1 MNRSTPS
8 TEQPDNLR
16 GLGHSLVHSLIHGL
30 ALLGGAT
37 MSIGGKALGMI
48 GSMSLLLAEAMGVVL
63 RGVFVPRQRL
73 GQAHLMAQM
82 VRVGVRAIPI
92 IVLIQSVIGMI
103 LPLQMFPELDKFGQA
118 EQIATINAIAAFREL
133 GPLMTAIILSGFAGA
148 SIAAELGTM
157 VTSEEIEALHS
168 MALNPVRFLVVPR
181 LLATIIMTVLLT
193 VIADIVMVAGGW
205 LTAMKLGIDS
215 DIFFLLTRDA
225 INMTGFLT
233 GLTKAAVFGLL
244 VGLIACFLG
253 LSVKPW
259 QGSDG
264 VGRATTNTVVY
275 SIVAI
280 VIADAVFTVIFYSY
294 GMFK

>member
-1 MNRSTPS
+1 MNQSTPS

-16 GLGHSLVHSLIHGL
+16 GLVHSLVHGL

-37 MSIGGKALGMI
+37 ISIGGKALGMI
-48 GSMSLLLAEAMGVVL
+48 GSMSLLLAEATGVVL

-73 GQAHLMAQM
+73 GRASLMAQM

-118 EQIATINAIAAFREL
+118 EQIATINAVAAFREL

-157 VTSEEIEALHS
+157 VTSEEIEALRS

-181 LLATIIMTVLLT
+181 LLATIIMTV
-193 VIADIVMVAGGW
+193 I
-205 LTAMKLGIDS
+205 KLGIDS

-225 INMTGFLT
+225 ISMTGFLT

-264 VGRATTNTVVY
+264 VGHATTNTVVY

-280 VIADAVFTVIFYSY
+280 VVADAVFTVIFYSY
-294 GMFK
+294 GMFT

>member
-1 MNRSTPS
+1 MNRSTSS

-16 GLGHSLVHSLIHGL
+16 GLVHSLVHGL
-30 ALLGGAT
+30 ALLGGAAI
-37 MSIGGKALGMI
+37 SIGGKALGML
-48 GSMSLLLAEAMGVVL
+48 GSMSLLLAEAAGIIL
-63 RGVFVPRQRL
+63 RGVFVPQQRL
-73 GQAHLMAQM
+73 GRASLIAQM

-92 IVLIQSVIGMI
+92 IVLIQSSIGMI

-133 GPLMTAIILSGFAGA
+133 GPLMTAIIISGFAGA

-205 LTAMKLGIDS
+205 MTALKLGIDS

-264 VGRATTNTVVY
+264 VGCATTNTVVY

-280 VIADAVFTVIFYSY
+280 VVADAVFTVIFYSY
-294 GMFK
+294 GMFT

>member
-16 GLGHSLVHSLIHGL
+16 GLVHSLVNGL
-30 ALLGGAT
+30 ARLGGAT
-37 MSIGGKALGMI
+37 ISIGGKALGML
-48 GSMSLLLAEAMGVVL
+48 GSMSLLLAEATGVIL
-63 RGVFVPRQRL
+63 RGMFVPQHRL

-118 EQIATINAIAAFREL
+118 EQVATINAVAAFREL

-157 VTSEEIEALHS
+157 VTSEEIEALRS

-280 VIADAVFTVIFYSY
+280 VVADAVFTVIFYSY

>member
-16 GLGHSLVHSLIHGL
+16 GLIHSLVHCL
-30 ALLGGAT
+30 ARLGGT
-37 MSIGGKALGMI
+37 TISIGGKAFGMI

-73 GQAHLMAQM
+73 GRASLMAQM

-118 EQIATINAIAAFREL
+118 EQIATINAVAAFREL

-275 SIVAI
+275 SIVGI
-280 VIADAVFTVIFYSY
+280 VVADAVFTVIFYSY
-294 GMFK
+294 GMFT

>member
-1 MNRSTPS
+1 
-8 TEQPDNLR
+8 
-16 GLGHSLVHSLIHGL
+16 
-30 ALLGGAT
+30 

-118 EQIATINAIAAFREL
+118 EQIATINAVAAFREL

-157 VTSEEIEALHS
+157 VTSEEIEALRS

-225 INMTGFLT
+225 IN
-233 GLTKAAVFGLL
+233 
-244 VGLIACFLG
+244 
-253 LSVKPW
+253 
-259 QGSDG
+259 
-264 VGRATTNTVVY
+264 
-275 SIVAI
+275 
-280 VIADAVFTVIFYSY
+280 
-294 GMFK
+294 